1 MFWLELRAKIEVIG
15 TFIGLGVAILY
26 IILLIIGR
34 DKKYRGKIGK
44 IIKNYNNDLEIA
56 YKDGILKTNV
66 GSFIDDNYDVNG
78 KQYKAS
84 YNIIDILEVGDYV
97 NEVKVINIDDEW
109 ITMSDMQVPILKSI
123 ANGMIKSVITH
134 EQMEQMSY
142 EVVEKNKLI

>member
-1 MFWLELRAKIEVIG
+1 MKLEVGMYVRGK
-15 TFIGLGVAILY
+15 Y
-26 IILLIIGR
+26 YQ
-34 DKKYRGKIGK
+34 YRGKIGK